1 MFESETCAEGWA
13 IQKLCTK
20 AAKLKKTLNLWT
32 ALQGK
37 APCDVPLAN
46 VRLTALKSEEFVL
59 AMLGFAVR
67 EDWRQRLANN
77 QVPTLTHT

>member
-1 MFESETCAEGWA
+1 LVKEYETALDDHHSPLDGSS
-13 IQKLCTK
+13 LCRFL
-20 AAKLKKTLNLWT
+20 AQRWT